1 MGEEGPTFPALQVWP
16 LGALVV
22 VAFLS
27 MSRRVRHWRPPS
39 STSFSR
45 CAARRPCHRQPEK
58 EEKTKDGGEAHS
70 LAGLVGTSRRRIPRG
85 EAQQRR
91 RPKPPWGPRSPCTT
105 PLPRSGRRSPRS
117 THRHRCRRWGGEGE
131 VSSTGREGRRTGDG
145 EGRERRHLINR
156 EIERAK
162 IENMRG

>member
-1 MGEEGPTFPALQVWP
+1 MLSGPHTAHPHFHKPPRVPHPTPVREQKGQQQRDGGR
-16 LGALVV
+16 GAY
-22 VAFLS
+22 LS
-27 MSRRVRHWRPPS
+27 SR
-39 STSFSR
+39 
-45 CAARRPCHRQPEK
+45 RQPEK
-58 EEKTKDGGEAHS
+58 KEKTKDGGEAHS

-145 EGRERRHLINR
+145 EGKERRHLVNR